1 MRSETDFD
9 VIVVGAGHAGVEAA
23 LASARMGCRTM
34 LMTISLEAVA
44 QMSCNPAIGGTAK
57 GIVTREVD
65 ALGGVQGLLTD
76 RSGIQFRMLNRS
88 RGPAVQAPRAQ
99 CDKRLYAILAKQ
111 IIERTPNLTLRQEMV
126 EELLLEAAGP
136 AENLTRYKERH
147 TRLCEGVAASELGIA
162 PPETQTLRAVGI
174 RGGSGLVY
182 SAKAVVLTTGT
193 FLRGLIHQGKK
204 TSRGG
209 RAGEQ
214 ASMNLSLSLEALGLE
229 LRRLKTG
236 TPPRLNGRTI
246 DKSGMKEQWCDDPKP
261 AFSYRT
267 QKIDRPSL
275 PCWLT
280 QTTLATHEIIRA
292 NLDKSP
298 MYSGQIKSRGPRYC
312 PSVEDKIVRFGD
324 KESHQ
329 IFLEPEGV
337 DTEEIYVNG
346 LSTSLPPD
354 VQMQIIKTIP
364 GCEQAEFLRFGYAIE
379 YDMCP
384 PHQVDHT
391 LQVRAC
397 PGLYL
402 AGQINGTS
410 GYEEA
415 AGQGLMAG
423 INAALKVRGE
433 PPFIL
438 GREEA
443 YLGVMLDDLSTK
455 EITEP
460 YRLFTSRSEFRLLL
474 RQDNADRRLAR
485 HAKRLGLLDAGAQ
498 TAVDQKQTD
507 IDTLTEYLKAHRPP
521 RESKTWWEQLRQP
534 ESLMSKF
541 KERGLDIQT
550 TPEIDEILEV
560 EAKYEGYLKRQVV
573 QVDRMRE
580 LEEKAFPEGL
590 DYKKVGLGRE
600 ATEKLIRHNPR
611 TYGQALR
618 LDGVTPADLTMI
630 TVYLA
635 ARRKEPVSAR

>member
-1 MRSETDFD
+1 MRGPNDFD

-23 LASARMGCRTM
+23 LAAARMGARTM

-57 GIVTREVD
+57 GILTREVD

-111 IIERTPNLTLRQEMV
+111 LIERTPNLTLRQEMV
-126 EELLLEAAGP
+126 EELILEGP
-136 AENLTRYKERH
+136 ADDLARYKERH
-147 TRLCEGVAASELGIA
+147 TKLCEGTKVDEISVA
-162 PPETQTLRAVGI
+162 PPEAKTLRAVGI
-174 RGGSGLVY
+174 RGGSGLTY
-182 SAKAVVLTTGT
+182 TAKAVVLTTGT

-214 ASMNLSLSLEALGLE
+214 ASMNLSLSLEALGLQ
-229 LRRLKTG
+229 LKRLKTG

-246 DKSGMKEQWCDDPKP
+246 NKVGMDEQWGEVPAP
-261 AFSYRT
+261 AFSFRT
-267 QKIDRPSL
+267 KKIERPSL

-280 QTTLATHEIIRA
+280 RTTLATHDLIRA

-324 KESHQ
+324 KDSHQ

-346 LSTSLPPD
+346 LSTSLPPE
-354 VQMQIIKTIP
+354 VQLEIIKTIP
-364 GCEQAEFLRFGYAIE
+364 GCQDAEFLRFGYAIE

-423 INAALKVRGE
+423 INAVLNVRGE

-443 YLGVMLDDLSTK
+443 YLGVMLDDLATK

-474 RQDNADRRLAR
+474 RQDNADRRLAG
-485 HAKRLGLLDAGAQ
+485 HAKRLGLLDQPALD
-498 TAVDQKQTD
+498 AVDAKQAEMDRITSYMR
-507 IDTLTEYLKAHRPP
+507 EHRPP
-521 RESKTWWEQLRQP
+521 RETNTWWQLLKQP
-534 ESLMSKF
+534 ENTLEKL
-541 KERGLDIQT
+541 KERGLELSIA
-550 TPEIDEILEV
+550 PEHVELLEV
-560 EAKYEGYLKRQVV
+560 EAKYEGYLKRQEA

-580 LEEKAFPEGL
+580 LEEKAIPLSL
-590 DYKKVGLGRE
+590 DFAKVGLGKE
-600 ATEKLIRHNPR
+600 ATEKLLRHKPR
-611 TYGQALR
+611 TFGQALR
-618 LDGVTPADLTMI
+618 LDGVTPADMTMI

-635 ARRKEPVSAR
+635 TKGETAGV